1 MDGQRNESV
10 ATPESVLLKRIEDE
24 LTMISEEQHAWARQV
39 AILRKARTLLHVGG
53 STIEVSAMLAEEMR
67 KEQGKRSA
75 LARMASH

>member
-1 MDGQRNESV
+1 MDGQRSESV

-24 LTMISEEQHAWARQV
+24 LTMISEEQHAWARQA

-67 KEQGKRSA
+67 KEQGKRGA
-75 LARMASH
+75 LARTTSH